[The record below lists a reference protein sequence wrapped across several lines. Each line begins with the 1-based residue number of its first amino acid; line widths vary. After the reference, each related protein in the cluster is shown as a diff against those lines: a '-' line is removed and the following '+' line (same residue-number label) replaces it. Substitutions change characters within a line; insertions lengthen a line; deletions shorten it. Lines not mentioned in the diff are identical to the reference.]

1 MTQDEAMLPV
11 GMRLATGRARRLRAM
26 LADPPGGCLTVPG
39 AFDCVSARLVDT
51 GGFPALYVTGSGVS
65 MSALGAPDVGMLSFA
80 EILDRVKRIA
90 DCVSIP
96 VIADADTG
104 YGGPLNVMRTVREM
118 ERAGVA
124 AIQIED
130 QAWPKKC
137 GHEPG
142 RRLVSTAEMVGRIRA
157 ACDARLDPDTL
168 IVARTDAR
176 ATEGLEAAID
186 RARAYAEAGAE
197 VLFLESP
204 QSEAEMARA
213 CAALAGTAPMLA
225 NMVEGG
231 RTPVLPAGDLA
242 ALGYRLAIW
251 PNALTRVMAR
261 MGQVLLGHLKAEGTT
276 AAMRGQMFDHGG
288 LWALF
293 EHERWYAVEARYA
306 APPANAG

>member
-1 MTQDEAMLPV
+1 MSGELPV
-11 GMRLATGRARRLRAM
+11 GLRLATGRSARLRQL
-26 LADPPGGCLTVPG
+26 LAGPALLQVPG

-51 GGFPALYVTGSGVS
+51 AGFPALYVTGSGVS

-90 DCVSIP
+90 DCVAIP

-118 ERAGVA
+118 ERAGVSG
-124 AIQIED
+124 IQIED

-157 ACDARLDPDTL
+157 AADARLDPDTV

-176 ATEGLEAAID
+176 ASEGLEAALD
-186 RARAYAEAGAE
+186 RAAAYAEAGAD
-197 VLFLESP
+197 VLFVEAPESA
-204 QSEAEMARA
+204 AEMRRA
-213 CAALAGTAPMLA
+213 CAAAGRPMLA

-231 RTPVLPAGDLA
+231 RTPVVPAAELA
-242 ALGYRLAIW
+242 AIGYRLAIY
-251 PNALTRVMAR
+251 PNSLTRIMAR
-261 MGQVLLGHLKAEGTT
+261 MGQLLLQELGATGTT
-276 AAMRGQMFDHGG
+276 AGMADRMLDHTG
-288 LWALF
+288 LWSLF
-293 EHERWYAVEARYA
+293 EHERWYAVEARYTV
-306 APPANAG
+306 PPGNA

>member
-1 MTQDEAMLPV
+1 MSDLPV
-11 GMRLATGRARRLRAM
+11 GLRLATGRSQRLRDL
-26 LADPPGGCLTVPG
+26 LASPDFLQVPG
-39 AFDCVSARLVDT
+39 AFDCISARLVDT

-90 DCVSIP
+90 DCVGIP

-118 ERAGVA
+118 ERAGVSG
-124 AIQIED
+124 IQIED

-157 ACDARLDPDTL
+157 AVDARLDPDTV
-168 IVARTDAR
+168 IIARTDAR
-176 ATEGLEAAID
+176 ASEGLAAAID
-186 RARAYAEAGAE
+186 RAAAYAGAGAE

-204 QSEAEMARA
+204 HSAEEMRRA
-213 CAALAGTAPMLA
+213 CAALSGTAPMLA

-231 RTPVLPAGDLA
+231 RTPLLPAAELA

-251 PNALTRVMAR
+251 PNALTRIMAR
-261 MGQVLLGHLKAEGTT
+261 MGGVLLERLKADGTT
-276 AAMRGQMFDHGG
+276 AGMAGSMLDHGG

-293 EHERWYAVEARYA
+293 EHERWYAVEARYGG
-306 APPANAG
+306 PLPNS

>member
-1 MTQDEAMLPV
+1 MSELPV
-11 GMRLATGRARRLRAM
+11 GLRLATGRSRRLREL
-26 LADPPGGCLTVPG
+26 LAAGFFQAPG

-65 MSALGAPDVGMLSFA
+65 MSQLGAPDVGMLSFS

-104 YGGPLNVMRTVREM
+104 YGGPLNVMRTVREF
-118 ERAGVA
+118 ERAGVSG
-124 AIQIED
+124 IQIED

-142 RRLVSTAEMVGRIRA
+142 RRLVPVAEMVGRIRA
-157 ACDARLDPDTL
+157 ACDARLDADTV
-168 IVARTDAR
+168 IIARTDAR
-176 ATEGLEAAID
+176 AMEGLEAAID
-186 RARAYAEAGAE
+186 RAHAYAEAGAD
-197 VLFLESP
+197 VLFVESP
-204 QSEAEMARA
+204 QGTEEMRRA

-231 RTPVLPAGDLA
+231 KTPILPGAELA

-261 MGQVLLGHLKAEGTT
+261 MGQVMLERLAADGTT
-276 AAMRGQMFDHGG
+276 QGMWDRMLDHDG

-293 EHERWYAVEARYA
+293 EHRRWYEVEARYMG
-306 APPANAG
+306 PPANT

>member
-1 MTQDEAMLPV
+1 
-11 GMRLATGRARRLRAM
+11 
-26 LADPPGGCLTVPG
+26 
-39 AFDCVSARLVDT
+39 
-51 GGFPALYVTGSGVS
+51 
-65 MSALGAPDVGMLSFA
+65 
-80 EILDRVKRIA
+80 VKRIA

-124 AIQIED
+124 AVQIED
-130 QAWPKKC
+130 QAWPKRC

-142 RRLVSTAEMVGRIRA
+142 RRLVSVAEMVGRVRA

-186 RARAYAEAGAE
+186 RAHAYAEAGAE

-204 QSEAEMARA
+204 QSEAEMRRA
-213 CAALAGTAPMLA
+213 CEALSDVAPMLA

-231 RTPVLPAGDLA
+231 RTPVLPVGDLA
-242 ALGYRLAIW
+242 ALGYRLAIY
-251 PNALTRVMAR
+251 PNSLTRAMAR
-261 MGQVLLGHLKAEGTT
+261 MGQALLERLKAEGTT
-276 AAMRGQMFDHGG
+276 AGLRGQMLDHGG

-293 EHERWYAVEARYA
+293 EHERWYAVEARYTGGT
-306 APPANAG
+306 PPGG

>member
-1 MTQDEAMLPV
+1 
-11 GMRLATGRARRLRAM
+11 
-26 LADPPGGCLTVPG
+26 
-39 AFDCVSARLVDT
+39 
-51 GGFPALYVTGSGVS
+51 LYVTGSGVS

-80 EILDRVKRIA
+80 EVLDRVKRIA
-90 DCVSIP
+90 DCVAVP

-118 ERAGVA
+118 ERAGVSG
-124 AIQIED
+124 IQIED
-130 QAWPKKC
+130 QAWPKRC

-142 RRLVSTAEMVGRIRA
+142 RRLVAIAEMVGRIRA
-157 ACDARLDPDTL
+157 ACDARLDADTV

-176 ATEGLEAAID
+176 ASEGLPAAID
-186 RARAYAEAGAE
+186 RAAAYAEAGAD

-204 QSEAEMARA
+204 QSEPEMRAA

-231 RTPVLPAGDLA
+231 RTPVLPAAELA

-251 PNALTRVMAR
+251 PNALTRIMAR
-261 MGQVLLGHLKAEGTT
+261 QGAVLLERLLAEGTT
-276 AAMRGQMFDHGG
+276 AGLAGSMLDHGG

-306 APPANAG
+306 GPQANT

>member
-1 MTQDEAMLPV
+1 VTPAPASELPV
-11 GMRLATGRARRLRAM
+11 GLRLATGRSRRLRE
-26 LADPPGGCLTVPG
+26 LLVGPDLVQVPG

-90 DCVSIP
+90 DCVAIP
-96 VIADADTG
+96 VVADADTG

-118 ERAGVA
+118 ERAGVSG
-124 AIQIED
+124 IQIED

-142 RRLVSTAEMVGRIRA
+142 RRLVPTAEMVGRIRA
-157 ACDARLDPDTL
+157 ASDARLDPDTV
-168 IVARTDAR
+168 IIARTDAR
-176 ATEGLEAAID
+176 ASEGLEAALD
-186 RARAYAEAGAE
+186 RAAAYAEAGAD
-197 VLFLESP
+197 VLFVEAP
-204 QSEAEMARA
+204 QSEEEMRRA
-213 CAALAGTAPMLA
+213 CAALAVRPMLA
-225 NMVEGG
+225 NLVEGG
-231 RTPVLPAGDLA
+231 RTPVLPAA
-242 ALGYRLAIW
+242 ALQAIGYRIAIW

-261 MGQVLLGHLKAEGTT
+261 MGQVLLERLKAEGTT
-276 AAMRGQMFDHGG
+276 DGMRDRMLDHGA

-306 APPANAG
+306 APPAN